1 MKILDKYILKSF
13 LIPFF
18 ATFFIV
24 MFVLVMQFLWFAF
37 DEIAGKGIDLSYILK
52 FLGYTCLQVT
62 PTALPIGV
70 LLSSIMALGN
80 LSENYEMAALKSA
93 GISLKRTIRPLI
105 FLTLLISAI
114 NFLFLNNIYPY
125 ASLKQR
131 NLLFNMKKQKPAL
144 ALIEGSFNTEIP
156 GYSIFFEKKYGPEEN
171 LLKNVRIYDLR
182 GGKKNDICI
191 TAERGEITTQPG
203 SKYMTLNLKNGYYYE
218 DHTEDK
224 KKRKDKKKMPAS
236 SAKFDTYKVNIDIS
250 ALNDNNL
257 DLEKYKKHYM
267 MLNIKQLDKQSDSL
281 KATYDSYLNNK
292 ATGFFVRSNAKELF
306 AKPDSLQD
314 HSLKKEVLQN
324 FDLNSQI
331 RVTQKALNS
340 IEKPL
345 RTIKV
350 YKESYKNRRK
360 ILNLFDL
367 EYHYRIA
374 FSLSCLLLFFIG
386 APLGSLIRKGGFG
399 LPMVMAILI
408 FVLYF
413 FINSFGKN
421 IAEESSISATFGG
434 WLATMLLAPFG
445 IILTRRATKGIGLV
459 NFDKY
464 TLFIKTTIRRIKTRI
479 RFSKPQ

>member
-1 MKILDKYILKSF
+1 
-13 LIPFF
+13 
-18 ATFFIV
+18 
-24 MFVLVMQFLWFAF
+24 
-37 DEIAGKGIDLSYILK
+37 
-52 FLGYTCLQVT
+52 
-62 PTALPIGV
+62 
-70 LLSSIMALGN
+70 
-80 LSENYEMAALKSA
+80 
-93 GISLKRTIRPLI
+93 
-105 FLTLLISAI
+105 
-114 NFLFLNNIYPY
+114 
-125 ASLKQR
+125 
-131 NLLFNMKKQKPAL
+131 
-144 ALIEGSFNTEIP
+144 
-156 GYSIFFEKKYGPEEN
+156 
-171 LLKNVRIYDLR
+171 
-182 GGKKNDICI
+182 
-191 TAERGEITTQPG
+191 
-203 SKYMTLNLKNGYYYE
+203 
-218 DHTEDK
+218 
-224 KKRKDKKKMPAS
+224 
-236 SAKFDTYKVNIDIS
+236 
-250 ALNDNNL
+250 
-257 DLEKYKKHYM
+257 M

-292 ATGFFVRSNAKELF
+292 ATGFFVRNNAKELF
-306 AKPDSLQD
+306 AKPDSLQNQ
-314 HSLKKEVLQN
+314 SLKKEVLQN

-360 ILNLFDL
+360 ILNLFDF

-386 APLGSLIRKGGFG
+386 APLGALIRKGGFG

-464 TLFIKTTIRRIKTRI
+464 TLFIKTTTRRIKTRI